1 MQFNQGDP
9 IMATV
14 KRTVEQVVKQD
25 GTITLRRFENDEQKM
40 PFHGLDEQ
48 EAKEATIL
56 WIKHAE

>member
-1 MQFNQGDP
+1 
-9 IMATV
+9 MATV